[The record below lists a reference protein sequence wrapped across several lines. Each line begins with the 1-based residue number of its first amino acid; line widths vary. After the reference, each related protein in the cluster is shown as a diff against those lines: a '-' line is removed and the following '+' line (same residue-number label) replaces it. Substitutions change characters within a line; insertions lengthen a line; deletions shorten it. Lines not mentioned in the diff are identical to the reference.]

1 MKSVLPLL
9 SAVVLFA
16 SCTTAYKS
24 GQTPD
29 DVYYSPARPQAEY
42 VAVEKNDDRR
52 YRNDD
57 YYSTEDERYLRY
69 KVRNRSRWSYL
80 DDYYSDPYAYR
91 YDRYRSYSPYYSN
104 YWDYRNYWNYYYN
117 PYGNYVIINNPKAPV
132 YSRPRTYNLNVYD
145 NPANNAVNSKMS
157 NSGTRPSYNSSNR
170 GSTPSRNTGSDLRRA
185 FGRDNNYNNQRNNTF
200 EPTPRASSSNNNSS
214 SSGSSSSGS
223 SNKSSSNAPVRK
235 F

>member
-9 SAVVLFA
+9 SAVVLLA
-16 SCTTAYKS
+16 SCTTSYKA

-42 VAVEKNDDRR
+42 VTTEDKEERR

-57 YYSTEDERYLRY
+57 SYSYEDERYLRY

-104 YWDYRNYWNYYYN
+104 YYDYRNYWNYYYN
-117 PYGNYVIINNPKAPV
+117 PYGTHVIVTNPKAPV
-132 YSRPRTYNLNVYD
+132 YSRPRTYNLHVFDNPVNSSVNPKLPNSRTRQYD
-145 NPANNAVNSKMS
+145 NMS
-157 NSGTRPSYNSSNR
+157 TR
-170 GSTPSRNTGSDLRRA
+170 GSNPSRNTGSDLRRV
-185 FGRDNNYNNQRNNTF
+185 FGTDNSSTQRPPSN
-200 EPTPRASSSNNNSS
+200 PPSRASSSDNNNSS
-214 SSGSSSSGS
+214 SNSSGS
-223 SNKSSSNAPVRK
+223 KSSGNAPVRK